1 MASRF
6 LDSVHKLFLSQISIV
21 RFKKGKMVFL
31 KMRFS
36 CTKKNIIGCKFEWF
50 AHYCVN
56 FGKVKGTYEKPWII
70 VLWDYF
76 VNYGILCC
84 CLHLMHFLWTPF
96 FALKIDVLKFTGSLK
111 AEWRRRYP
119 SKGSWVCHH
128 LFLKYGRELNIIW
141 NMYFDIKKISF
152 ERLEKLSWVF
162 KYGHKQIFTLSS

>member
-1 MASRF
+1 MTISKIQRN
-6 LDSVHKLFLSQISIV
+6 LDLRKISILTYKFTEV
-21 RFKKGKMVFL
+21 RHFFGLPFFRFCTSTFLKPDIVWFKKGKMVFL
-31 KMRFS
+31 KTRFS

-119 SKGSWVCHH
+119 SKGSWVCH
-128 LFLKYGRELNIIW
+128 LLEVWKRTKYYLKHV
-141 NMYFDIKKISF
+141 K
-152 ERLEKLSWVF
+152 
-162 KYGHKQIFTLSS
+162 